1 MTATSRSLL
10 TLQEVQE
17 ILQCSEETIA
27 KHHHGGGLP
36 VINISPNKRP
46 MWRVDPLDLKRWLD
60 ARKTTTRI

>member
-17 ILQCSEETIA
+17 ILQCSEDTLA

-36 VINISPNKRP
+36 VIDISPTARP
-46 MWRVDPLDLKRWLD
+46 MYRVDPADLKRWLD
-60 ARKTTTRI
+60 GRKHTTRI